1 MFCKITRT
9 TTTMPIVEPIKVD
22 TDAEEYDSFRPGAED
37 LQKDDVQKRLK
48 EIEDARN
55 AALQQ
60 KRARPM
66 KPFGS
71 APAPERGFYNPV
83 FDQEHGCWKS
93 QSKSDYRQVKV
104 WDQSKKVWRSRDSN
118 SELL

>member
-1 MFCKITRT
+1 
-9 TTTMPIVEPIKVD
+9 MPIVEPIKVD

-37 LQKDDVQKRLK
+37 LQRDDVQKRLK

-71 APAPERGFYNPV
+71 APAPERGFKNPV